1 LLKTNTVSDVGKI
14 YYKFTKYFVIFFYFI
29 YSVVPSIFAIFC
41 VINDIQV
48 FYWLNL
54 NKEDQ
59 IYISIL
65 QILGFGTLLL
75 TLPKYK
81 KSQIISN
88 LRISIPKIIMIYLA
102 YFFFLITIPAFVEM
116 LIKSRSIQGRE
127 LLFDLS
133 TQISSKYFL
142 KIVFLILSLLVMYLV
157 YTTKSM
163 KYLFLLFPC
172 VFIEFISLGRVW
184 PFALVTLFLISYIH
198 INEKFISSKAII
210 IFILLFALYSM
221 IRLISLGGE
230 LDILGNII
238 FLFGESFNTQQT
250 IELAIHSQSSLDTV
264 HKFANIISDFIPFGL
279 RNLIV
284 DSEHNITGIIDSA
297 KTSLYG
303 AHVTMGFGSS
313 WVSQYILFFG
323 NNIFVILYPL
333 FLSLSLKLYLR
344 ISKFSKLFSIIYLF
358 YFISGLFMFFRYGL
372 PLSLTYPLFNTCY
385 AILLLLILKAIF
397 GNNQKLNQNN
407 FAFR

>member
-1 LLKTNTVSDVGKI
+1 MSDVGQV
-14 YYKFTKYFVIFFYFI
+14 YYKFAKYFVIFFYFI
-29 YSVVPSIFAIFC
+29 YSVVPSIFALFC
-41 VINDIQV
+41 IINDIQV

-75 TLPKYK
+75 TIPKYK

-88 LRISIPKIIMIYLA
+88 LRISIPRIIMIFLS
-102 YFFFLITIPAFVEM
+102 YFFFLITIPAFIEM

-142 KIVFLILSLLVMYLV
+142 KIVFLILTQLVMYLV
-157 YTTKSM
+157 YITKSM

-172 VFIEFISLGRVW
+172 VLIEFISLGRVW
-184 PFALVTLFLISYIH
+184 PFALITLFLISFIH

-210 IFILLFALYSM
+210 FFILIFALYSM

-250 IELAIHSQSSLDTV
+250 IELAIHSQNSLDTA

-284 DSEHNITGIIDSA
+284 DSNHNITGIIDSA

-303 AHVTMGFGSS
+303 SHITMGFGSS
-313 WVSQYILFFG
+313 WVSQYILFYG
-323 NNIFVILYPL
+323 NNIFIIVYPL

-344 ISKFSKLFSIIYLF
+344 ITKFSKLFSIIYLF

-385 AILLLLILKAIF
+385 AILMLLILNGIF
-397 GNNQKLNQNN
+397 GNNQKINQNN
-407 FAFR
+407 LSFQ

>member
-1 LLKTNTVSDVGKI
+1 MSDVRQI
-14 YYKFTKYFVIFFYFI
+14 YYKFAKYFVIFFYFI

-41 VINDIQV
+41 IINDIQV

-65 QILGFGTLLL
+65 QILGFCTLLL

-81 KSQIISN
+81 KNQIISN
-88 LRISIPKIIMIYLA
+88 LRISIPKIIMIFLA

-142 KIVFLILSLLVMYLV
+142 KIVFLILTLLVMYLV
-157 YTTKSM
+157 YITKSM

-172 VFIEFISLGRVW
+172 VFIEVISLGRVW
-184 PFALVTLFLISYIH
+184 PFSLITLFLISYVH
-198 INEKFISSKAII
+198 VNKKFISSKAII
-210 IFILLFALYSM
+210 FCILLFALYSM
-221 IRLISLGGE
+221 IRLLSLGGE

-250 IELAIHSQSSLDTV
+250 IELAIYSQTQLDTA

-284 DSEHNITGIIDSA
+284 DSDNNITGIIDSA

-303 AHVTMGFGSS
+303 SHLTMGFGSS

-333 FLSLSLKLYLR
+333 FLTLSLKLYLR
-344 ISKFSKLFSIIYLF
+344 ITKFSNLFGIIYLF

-372 PLSLTYPLFNTCY
+372 PLSLTYPLFNTGY
-385 AILLLLILKAIF
+385 AILILLILKAIF
-397 GNNQKLNQNN
+397 GRYEKSKQNN
-407 FAFR
+407 ILLQ